1 MTMAT
6 DGDSQAQKLPW
17 SWAGLFERV
26 GATQVVV
33 KERKVV
39 NQHSR
44 HVGTKSGAQSPGTDR
59 YFHISGLRWGSGR

>member
-17 SWAGLFERV
+17 SLAGLFERV

-44 HVGTKSGAQSPGTDR
+44 HVGAKSGGPKSGDR
-59 YFHISGLRWGSGR
+59 